1 MVFAVYIPEQD
12 PQVGQATFSI
22 CSNSSSEMSPASNL
36 PTASNTS
43 DKPIFL
49 PLCMPASIAPPET
62 NTDGK
67 FKRAAAIN
75 IPGTTLSQLGMNTI
89 ASNGVAIAEASMESA
104 IILRVTKEYFI
115 PMWFIANPSQIPM
128 VLNSIGIPPASRI
141 PSFTD
146 CTRFFKCTWPGIIS
160 LKELA
165 IPIIGFPISSLMK
178 PNAFNNER

>member
-12 PQVGQATFSI
+12 PQVGHATFSI
-22 CSNSSSEMSPASNL
+22 CSNSSSEMRPASNL

-49 PLCMPASIAPPET
+49 PLCTPASIAPPDT

-89 ASNGVAIAEASMESA
+89 ASNGVAIAEASIESA

-128 VLNSIGIPPASRI
+128 VLNSIGIPPASRM

-146 CTRFFKCTWPGIIS
+146 CTRFFKCT
-160 LKELA
+160 
-165 IPIIGFPISSLMK
+165 
-178 PNAFNNER
+178 